1 LVGDVET
8 ADANLTY
15 HIVSG
20 PSAAQGTL
28 IVSSTG
34 VYSFTPAAN
43 FNGSFDITYNAD
55 DRGDPDNCGA
65 VSTSCAASK
74 TSDTKKVTITV
85 TPVNDPPKAYNDSAS
100 VVEDDAT
107 GVLVDVKANDNTGP
121 ANESAQTLTITAVT
135 QGTHGSVAIES
146 GKVRYIPTD
155 TNYNGSD
162 SFTYTIRDNGQ
173 SGSPLADDFKFDTGT
188 VTITV
193 TPVNDKPV
201 ATDGSASGAED
212 GSPISVDLTA
222 LVGDVETADAESDL
236 PHRFRS
242 VGGAG
247 DADREQ
253 HGCLQLHAGC
263 QLQRLFRHHL

>member
-1 LVGDVET
+1 VNDKPVATDGSASGAEDGSPISVDLTALVGDVET

-85 TPVNDPPKAYNDSAS
+85 TPVNDPP
-100 VVEDDAT
+100 
-107 GVLVDVKANDNTGP
+107 
-121 ANESAQTLTITAVT
+121 
-135 QGTHGSVAIES
+135 
-146 GKVRYIPTD
+146 
-155 TNYNGSD
+155 
-162 SFTYTIRDNGQ
+162 
-173 SGSPLADDFKFDTGT
+173 
-188 VTITV
+188 
-193 TPVNDKPV
+193 V

-222 LVGDVETADAESDL
+222 LVGDVETADANLTYHIVSGPSAAQGTLIVSSTGVYSFTPAANFNGSFDITYNADDRGDPDNCGAVSTSCAASKTSDTKKVTITVT
-236 PHRFRS
+236 PVER
-242 VGGAG
+242 
-247 DADREQ
+247 
-253 HGCLQLHAGC
+253 
-263 QLQRLFRHHL
+263 